1 MSGKNIKF
9 GDEKIN
15 KRRFYKKNKLFKT
28 EYIDINKILVSEKE
42 PYDEKSFK
50 YLIRYNDDDVRSLR
64 IRLPQ
69 MVGYVNILEIMKK
82 IVRECLLRLVIKNS

>member
-1 MSGKNIKF
+1 MKKSTK
-9 GDEKIN
+9 GD
-15 KRRFYKKNKLFKT
+15 FTKKKKLFKT

-50 YLIRYNDDDVRSLR
+50 YLIRYKDDDVIRSLR

-82 IVRECLLRLVIKNS
+82 IVRECLLRLVIKKS